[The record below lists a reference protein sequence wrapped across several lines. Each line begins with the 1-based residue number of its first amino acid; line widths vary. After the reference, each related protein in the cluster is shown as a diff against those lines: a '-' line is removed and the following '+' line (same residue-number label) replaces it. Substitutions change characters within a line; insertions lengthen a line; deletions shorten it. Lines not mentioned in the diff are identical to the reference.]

1 MSPADR
7 ILSMH
12 STVMPCSHCHAKLV
26 TVHTATHQK
35 GVPTKEF
42 AGDFKEADPKSPNLT
57 KPRSVRSMFPA
68 AHAREWV
75 RGTHTYEQL
84 PLQGQVPAMDWNHS
98 PLTSLWILLL
108 ACR

>member
-7 ILSMH
+7 VLAMH
-12 STVMPCSHCHAKLV
+12 NTYTVMPCSYCHTELV
-26 TVHTATHQK
+26 AAHRTHQK

-68 AHAREWV
+68 AHARK
-75 RGTHTYEQL
+75 
-84 PLQGQVPAMDWNHS
+84 
-98 PLTSLWILLL
+98 
-108 ACR
+108 